1 MGQADSALGHH
12 RMFVLIKFC
21 FLLVRFVFIKV
32 SVVHAQAEWA
42 GSGRL
47 QPAGKSNFL
56 GTFAAEIC
64 MYETH
69 GLSGSQLLLQC

>member
-56 GTFAAEIC
+56 
-64 MYETH
+64 
-69 GLSGSQLLLQC
+69 